1 MPSHVAVQC
10 YSFSPT
16 SSFGSN
22 SDSDGY
28 VGNDLNTKTDM
39 SDECTPMDTVRS
51 PSASSR
57 VGETV
62 YRGYH
67 KKS

>member
-1 MPSHVAVQC
+1 MFI
-10 YSFSPT
+10 FST

-28 VGNDLNTKTDM
+28 VGNDLNTKTGI
-39 SDECTPMDTVRS
+39 SDECTPMDSVMST
-51 PSASSR
+51 SASSR
-57 VGETV
+57 VGEIV
-62 YRGYH
+62 YRGYQ